1 MNPVQPAAPVATC
14 PEPVSLGPM
23 DLGLAGRRA
32 VVAASSAG
40 LGFAVARV
48 LAAEGCRLAVCSREA
63 DRIASAAARLRA
75 ETGAEVW
82 PSAVDVTLPG
92 ALTAWIDATAGRW
105 EGLDVVVSNAGG
117 PPPGRFGDLGPDDW
131 DAAYRLTLRSAM
143 ETARAAEPHLG
154 AGSAVLLMTSLTVK
168 EPLGNLVLSTIFRA
182 GVSALAK
189 SLADEWAARA
199 IRVNQLIPGRIVT
212 ARVAAMDEATARRR
226 GVPMA
231 EVRAG
236 QEAAI
241 PMGRYGQPRRT
252 RRRCRLPRVGCGLVR
267 HRLLPGG
274 GWRPAALN
282 RLMASG
288 HPGTACSRGLRPSE
302 MRALPFAR
310 APVG

>member
-1 MNPVQPAAPVATC
+1 
-14 PEPVSLGPM
+14 M

-32 VVAASSAG
+32 AIAASSAG
-40 LGFAVARV
+40 LGFAIARV
-48 LAAEGCRLAVCSREA
+48 LATEGCRLAICSREA

-117 PPPGRFGDLGPDDW
+117 PPPGRFGDLEPDDW

-154 AGSAVLLMTSLTVK
+154 PGSAVLFMTSLTVK

-189 SLADEWAARA
+189 SLADEWAARG

-231 EVRAG
+231 EVRTG

-241 PMGRYGQPRRT
+241 PMGRYGRPDEFAAAAAFLVSGAASYIT
-252 RRRCRLPRVGCGLVR
+252 GASLAVDGGL
-267 HRLLPGG
+267 
-274 GWRPAALN
+274 
-282 RLMASG
+282 
-288 HPGTACSRGLRPSE
+288 LRSI
-302 MRALPFAR
+302 
-310 APVG
+310 V

>member
-1 MNPVQPAAPVATC
+1 
-14 PEPVSLGPM
+14 M

-32 VVAASSAG
+32 AIAASSAG
-40 LGFAVARV
+40 LGFAIARV
-48 LAAEGCRLAVCSREA
+48 LATEGCRLAICSREA

-117 PPPGRFGDLGPDDW
+117 PPPGPFGDLEPDDW

-154 AGSAVLLMTSLTVK
+154 PGSAVLFMTSLTVK

-189 SLADEWAARA
+189 SLADEWAARG

-226 GVPMA
+226 GVPIA

-241 PMGRYGQPRRT
+241 PMGRYGRPDEFAAAAAFLVSGAASYIT
-252 RRRCRLPRVGCGLVR
+252 GASLAVDGGL
-267 HRLLPGG
+267 
-274 GWRPAALN
+274 
-282 RLMASG
+282 
-288 HPGTACSRGLRPSE
+288 LRSI
-302 MRALPFAR
+302 
-310 APVG
+310 V

>member
-1 MNPVQPAAPVATC
+1 
-14 PEPVSLGPM
+14 M

-32 VVAASSAG
+32 AIAASSAG
-40 LGFAVARV
+40 LGFAIARV
-48 LAAEGCRLAVCSREA
+48 LATEGCRLAICSREA

-92 ALTAWIDATAGRW
+92 AITAWIDATAGRW

-117 PPPGRFGDLGPDDW
+117 PPPGRFGDLDSDDW

-154 AGSAVLLMTSLTVK
+154 PGSAVLFMTSLTVK

-189 SLADEWAARA
+189 SLADEWAARG

-231 EVRAG
+231 EVRTG

-241 PMGRYGQPRRT
+241 PMGRYGRPDEFAAAAAFLVSGAASYIT
-252 RRRCRLPRVGCGLVR
+252 GASLAVDGGL
-267 HRLLPGG
+267 
-274 GWRPAALN
+274 
-282 RLMASG
+282 
-288 HPGTACSRGLRPSE
+288 LRSI
-302 MRALPFAR
+302 
-310 APVG
+310 V